1 MPYLHRKIPVK
12 MVAQYLRAGQ
22 FVSLESSTYPG
33 TTEEILLPMF
43 ENAPIYTQFGSQ
55 QISSL
60 QKLKTF
66 VVGKDFF
73 LAFSPER
80 EDPSNP
86 NYSTATIH

>member
-1 MPYLHRKIPVK
+1 

-43 ENAPIYTQFGSQ
+43 ENAPITQKSKVAISQ
-55 QISSL
+55 NS
-60 QKLKTF
+60 KTKKF

-80 EDPSNP
+80 EDPNNP
-86 NYSTATIH
+86 KYSTATIPKVVGGVTADV